1 MDTPGDRAGTGTG
14 AVAQREPR
22 PHGGALDAAAGGGGV
37 ALPDICLPA
46 ACLFRTAAAADA
58 IRSAGAYAADESE
71 PVRPPAHPAT
81 KPTIGPAGL

>member
-22 PHGGALDAAAGGGGV
+22 PHGGALDAAAAAGV
-37 ALPDICLPA
+37 RALPDICLPA

-58 IRSAGAYAADESE
+58 IRSAGAYAADEQQPLRS
-71 PVRPPAHPAT
+71 AT
-81 KPTIGPAGL
+81 YPMGAGRGGP